1 MLHSWCTKLFAIT
14 RPTAA
19 SLCRCWATWPTAKQ
33 PSMVR
38 TNAGQQQLG
47 WAGIKEAGIPCACP
61 LLRVPCDCPS
71 LACTSAADNPYVI
84 DFWSNSNSFW
94 PTTEETT
101 NVARAANLMVLIHM
115 VPA

>member
-1 MLHSWCTKLFAIT
+1 M
-14 RPTAA
+14 
-19 SLCRCWATWPTAKQ
+19 
-33 PSMVR
+33 
-38 TNAGQQQLG
+38 G
-47 WAGIKEAGIPCACP
+47 WYKEAGVGIKKAGVPCACP